1 MFSTA
6 AETVATGR
14 ESPSRTGAVES
25 ISAIRACSKIFG
37 SVRPTINRLIEAPK
51 SGGGR
56 YRFFA
61 PTIEDAGEIIERW
74 GGAAALDSGEVTLYK
89 DVRRDNAYHSVTYLG
104 GGLGD
109 ERVMVL

>member
-1 MFSTA
+1 M
-6 AETVATGR
+6 
-14 ESPSRTGAVES
+14 
-25 ISAIRACSKIFG
+25 SKAL
-37 SVRPTINRLIEAPK
+37 PYLIEAPK

-89 DVRRDNAYHSVTYLG
+89 DARGNNTFHSVSYLG
-104 GGLGD
+104 DGLGTAAQFD
-109 ERVMVL
+109 ESEVTL

>member
-1 MFSTA
+1 MTA
-6 AETVATGR
+6 
-14 ESPSRTGAVES
+14 S
-25 ISAIRACSKIFG
+25 IWRKGSAMSKAL
-37 SVRPTINRLIEAPK
+37 PYLIEAPK

-74 GGAAALDSGEVTLYK
+74 GGAAALNSGEVTLYK

-104 GGLGD
+104 DGLGD

>member
-1 MFSTA
+1 M
-6 AETVATGR
+6 
-14 ESPSRTGAVES
+14 
-25 ISAIRACSKIFG
+25 SKAL
-37 SVRPTINRLIEAPK
+37 PYLIEAPK

-89 DVRRDNAYHSVTYLG
+89 DARGNNTFHSVAYLG
-104 GGLGD
+104 DGKGTAAQFD
-109 ERVMVL
+109 ESEVTL